1 MPLALMLLGVFA
13 GISSAAPVVWDTR
26 QARPDVP
33 RVMPLGDSITFGD
46 GSSHGA
52 GYRGDLWHA
61 LADVGYD
68 VDFVGSEQDGTFPD
82 PDHEGHPGWEID
94 DITDQVVRW
103 LTRWRPT
110 VVLLHIGTND
120 LDRDADVK
128 RAPAR
133 LATLVDT
140 ILRTMPTVTLYVASV
155 APVRSAVV
163 QRRIDAFNVEVPR
176 LVAAR
181 ASAGYKIHFVDVAA
195 ELTTADLFDELH
207 PNDRG
212 YAKMAGV
219 WFDAL
224 TSGTRSSSTP
234 KIVR

>member
-1 MPLALMLLGVFA
+1 M
-13 GISSAAPVVWDTR
+13 AAPVAWDSR
-26 QARPDVP
+26 QPRPDVL
-33 RVMPLGDSITFGD
+33 RIMPLGDSITFGD
-46 GSSHGA
+46 GSSHGG
-52 GYRGDLWHA
+52 GYRGELWHA
-61 LADVGYD
+61 LADAGRD
-68 VDFVGSEQDGTFPD
+68 VDFVGSEQDGAFPD

-94 DITDQVVRW
+94 DITDQIVRW
-103 LTRWRPT
+103 LTLWRPT

-128 RAPAR
+128 RAPGR

-140 ILRTMPTVTLYVASV
+140 ILRTAPAVTLFVASV
-155 APVRSAVV
+155 APVRSDVV

-176 LVAAR
+176 LVAERAR
-181 ASAGYKIHFVDVAA
+181 AGYTIHFVDVAA
-195 ELTTADLFDELH
+195 ELTTADLFDDLH
-207 PNDRG
+207 PNDQG

-219 WFDAL
+219 WFAAL

>member
-13 GISSAAPVVWDTR
+13 GISPAAPVALDTR
-26 QARPDVP
+26 QPRPDVP
-33 RVMPLGDSITFGD
+33 RIMPLGDSITFGD

-52 GYRGDLWHA
+52 GYRGDLWHT
-61 LADVGYD
+61 LAAAGYD

-94 DITDQVVRW
+94 DITDQIVRW

-133 LATLVDT
+133 LAALVDT
-140 ILRTMPTVTLYVASV
+140 ILRAVPTVTLFVASV
-155 APVRSAVV
+155 APVRSDVV
-163 QRRIDAFNVEVPR
+163 QRRIDAFNVEVPL
-176 LVAAR
+176 LVADR
-181 ASAGYKIHFVDVAA
+181 AMAGYKIHFVDVAA
-195 ELTTADLFDELH
+195 ELTRADLFDDLH
-207 PNDRG
+207 PNDQG

-219 WFDAL
+219 WFGAL
-224 TSGTRSSSTP
+224 TSGTWSSSTP